1 MSSQN
6 TNISTIENCFR
17 NIELVK
23 NICQFLTYEQ
33 QLQLLRVNEELQYI
47 IKNFVWNIQF
57 KEVEVY
63 VLKDCEKYLI
73 SNKIDTEASTYNRYV
88 HIPNLREIFSQTNIC
103 LEKNEIEI
111 FFNLNAKNIQKMQFK
126 LNANIQRDRVK
137 LPPMEKF
144 TNLTYLRYEKVIL
157 SNRDVKK
164 LAKNCLKLKTLD
176 LFNCRNIEGQPLVLD
191 KDIDVSVLQK
201 MANLNNLFINYTD
214 WCDGQHLYNFSNV
227 QHILQQ
233 LKLQRLSICC
243 TIESDEY
250 ADKEDFNFSSLS
262 YCQTFEIGLCDVIDF
277 LEFQSNILPK
287 FENLSELTINE
298 YKSITTDFFN
308 TLLRSCKNLFHLS
321 LNKCYLHDFIGLPQ
335 LKKLT
340 LISCCGLSGS
350 NLKTIL
356 HDLKLS
362 SFKSIA
368 THYKGD
374 IDNFLISSTLEILQC
389 DFCGEKLMRL
399 FQFNKQNL
407 KNLIFF
413 NWEIWGWDASEIKL
427 SSFAPNLQVLYIPW
441 RYLNKNDC
449 SELKSLRKVIL
460 DLDANIDINMSELLQ
475 LLKLENLKEL
485 TIDDVYVPN
494 PDVCFSK
501 LKAFKTNLQHL
512 NVIREVFYAL
522 EDFCLDLL
530 QLNRKLI
537 LTCFDITTD
546 LVYKILNNAKFPSRF
561 KYINI
566 CGITIDCILIRQQ
579 CKETIEQ
586 IELLVDNFSMT
597 KCYLILE

>member
-1 MSSQN
+1 MSSRN
-6 TNISTIENCFR
+6 TNISTIENCFQ

-33 QLQLLRVNEELQYI
+33 QLQLLRVSEELEYI
-47 IKNFVWNIQF
+47 ITNFVWNKQF

-63 VLKDCEKYLI
+63 VLKKCDKYLI
-73 SNKIDTEASTYNRYV
+73 SNKIDTEASSYNRYV
-88 HIPNLREIFSQTNIC
+88 HIPNLREIFSQTNIL
-103 LEKNEIEI
+103 LEKSEMEI
-111 FFNLNAKNIQKMQFK
+111 FFNLNAKNIQKLHFK
-126 LNANIQRDRVK
+126 LNADIQRDLIK
-137 LPPMEKF
+137 LPPIEKF
-144 TNLTYLRYEKVIL
+144 TNLTYFRCEKVIL
-157 SNRDVKK
+157 SNRDVKN
-164 LAKNCLKLKTLD
+164 LAKNCLKLETLD

-191 KDIDVSVLQK
+191 KDIDVSVLQN
-201 MANLNNLFINYTD
+201 MANLKNLFINYTD
-214 WCDGQHLYNFSNV
+214 WCDGRHLYNFSNV

-233 LKLQRLSICC
+233 LQLQRFGISC

-250 ADKEDFNFSSLS
+250 ADKEDLNFSSLS
-262 YCQTFEIGLCDVIDF
+262 YYQAFEIGPCDVMDF

-287 FENLSELTINE
+287 FENLAELTIND

-308 TLLRSCKNLFHLS
+308 ILLGSCKNLFHLS
-321 LNKCYLHDFIGLPQ
+321 FNKCYFHDFISLPKLKELGLV
-335 LKKLT
+335 
-340 LISCCGLSGS
+340 SCCGLTSS

-368 THYKGD
+368 THYEGD
-374 IDNFLISSTLEILQC
+374 IHNFLISSTLEKLQC
-389 DFCGEKLMRL
+389 DFCGEKLMQL
-399 FQFNKQNL
+399 FQFNHRNL

-413 NWEIWGWDASEIKL
+413 NWEIWGWDASEIRL

-441 RYLNKNDC
+441 RYLKINDC
-449 SELKSLRKVIL
+449 FELKSLRKVIL

-485 TIDDVYVPN
+485 TIDDLYVPN
-494 PDVCFSK
+494 PDVDFSK

-512 NVIREVFYAL
+512 NIIREVFYAL

-546 LVYKILNNAKFPSRF
+546 LVSKVLNNAKFPSRF

-566 CGITIDCILIRQQ
+566 CGITIDCTLIRQQ
-579 CKETIEQ
+579 CKKTMEL
-586 IELLVDNFSMT
+586 IELLVNTFSMT
-597 KCYLILE
+597 KCYFILE